1 MKRSVKEQFVSDL
14 QGRIDPTTV
23 LYLTDFSGLDVASM
37 TELRRQLRAT
47 GAQFVV
53 VKNRLAQRALAEL
66 DVPGLTEHLK
76 GPTGVVISPTDAV
89 EPARA
94 LTEFAKTHDERPVFK
109 VGVVEG
115 SLVDAA
121 AIKRIATLPSREQLL
136 AELAG
141 AFQAP
146 LSAFVG
152 VLEALT
158 REMAGL
164 LEALKQTKE

>member
-1 MKRSVKEQFVSDL
+1 MKRAVKEQFVTDL
-14 QGRIDPTTV
+14 QERIDPSTT

-37 TELRRQLRAT
+37 TELRRNLRAT
-47 GAQFVV
+47 GATFVV

-66 DVPGLTEHLK
+66 DVPDLTSFLK

-94 LTEFAKTHDERPVFK
+94 LTEFAKTHNDRPVFK
-109 VGVVEG
+109 VGIVEG
-115 SLVDAA
+115 TVVDAA
-121 AIKRIATLPSREQLL
+121 AISRIATLPSREQLL
-136 AELAG
+136 SELAG

-146 LSAFVG
+146 MAAFVG

-158 REMAGL
+158 RELAGL
-164 LEALKQTKE
+164 FEALKETKE